1 MAKIDQMSL
10 IIQGLL
16 VAGTAL
22 RIIIILIKIS
32 LNSDDKPQ
40 LIPKIKNA
48 LVFMV
53 FGIIIFQIKDLIVGI
68 TLRRSK
74 QMNDKH
80 LYIPYGLIIEKQ
92 WWDGCG
98 PKQKPQFVI
107 GGLISLGLAT
117 VIFLLVHVII
127 GLAVG
132 IFGILATVAL
142 VSKQDKTNLSMID
155 YIGLMIRKNKEQQ
168 NFLYKYKDDYGI
180 M

>member
-1 MAKIDQMSL
+1 
-10 IIQGLL
+10 
-16 VAGTAL
+16 
-22 RIIIILIKIS
+22 
-32 LNSDDKPQ
+32 
-40 LIPKIKNA
+40 
-48 LVFMV
+48 
-53 FGIIIFQIKDLIVGI
+53 
-68 TLRRSK
+68 
-74 QMNDKH
+74 MNDKH

-98 PKQKPQFVI
+98 PKQKFVI

>member
-1 MAKIDQMSL
+1 
-10 IIQGLL
+10 
-16 VAGTAL
+16 
-22 RIIIILIKIS
+22 
-32 LNSDDKPQ
+32 
-40 LIPKIKNA
+40 
-48 LVFMV
+48 
-53 FGIIIFQIKDLIVGI
+53 
-68 TLRRSK
+68 
-74 QMNDKH
+74 MNDKH

-132 IFGILATVAL
+132 IFGILATVTL
-142 VSKQDKTNLSMID
+142 ITKQDKINLSIIE

>member
-1 MAKIDQMSL
+1 
-10 IIQGLL
+10 
-16 VAGTAL
+16 
-22 RIIIILIKIS
+22 
-32 LNSDDKPQ
+32 
-40 LIPKIKNA
+40 
-48 LVFMV
+48 
-53 FGIIIFQIKDLIVGI
+53 
-68 TLRRSK
+68 
-74 QMNDKH
+74 MNDKH

-132 IFGILATVAL
+132 IFVILATVAL

-155 YIGLMIRKNKEQQ
+155 YIGLMIRKNKEQE
-168 NFLYKYKDDYGI
+168 NFLSKYQVDYGLR
-180 M
+180 

>member
-1 MAKIDQMSL
+1 
-10 IIQGLL
+10 
-16 VAGTAL
+16 
-22 RIIIILIKIS
+22 
-32 LNSDDKPQ
+32 
-40 LIPKIKNA
+40 
-48 LVFMV
+48 
-53 FGIIIFQIKDLIVGI
+53 
-68 TLRRSK
+68 
-74 QMNDKH
+74 MNDKH

-142 VSKQDKTNLSMID
+142 VSKQDDKTNLSMID

>member
-1 MAKIDQMSL
+1 
-10 IIQGLL
+10 
-16 VAGTAL
+16 
-22 RIIIILIKIS
+22 
-32 LNSDDKPQ
+32 
-40 LIPKIKNA
+40 
-48 LVFMV
+48 
-53 FGIIIFQIKDLIVGI
+53 
-68 TLRRSK
+68 
-74 QMNDKH
+74 MNDKH

-98 PKQKPQFVI
+98 PNQKPQFVI